1 MWRARLW
8 WQFRNSEADGSLPAW
23 ICHWAGSVRTVPQS
37 ISTGIR
43 RRGGAAD
50 GSQDGILIMFTFW
63 KRWVWVAVWLHLFGF
78 NRVAAEPL
86 VSVFL
91 ELTGPSLFESQFPD
105 AATVSTTGGARPAS
119 VPTASRL
126 QAIRAEQDAV
136 EAHLAA
142 HGARVLGRL
151 SRLVNA
157 IRVLVP
163 ESQISGLATIP
174 GVTRVQRA
182 HLYRPSSTASGP
194 WIGAPAVWGAT
205 NSATG
210 DGVRIAIIDSGIDYT
225 HADFGG
231 PGTVTGFANNDPTT
245 IEVGSFPTAKVIG
258 GTDLVGDDYDA
269 SGAVGSQVPNPDP
282 DPLDGAGHGHG
293 THVAGI
299 AAGFGVT
306 LGSATFS
313 GPYDGTLDISQF
325 IISPGVAPKALLY
338 AVKIFGGN
346 IEGTTDAVPD
356 GLDWAADPDQRGDL
370 SHPADVANLS
380 LGSYFGDDNANDVE
394 LKAVDRLSRLGC
406 VVAIAAGNDGN
417 TAYIAGNP
425 GLAPRAITVANS
437 NDGFGGA
444 VKVTA
449 PSAIAGFYPALE
461 GSFTAS
467 LMGLG
472 ELSGKLVAAI
482 PADGCGAFSNV
493 GDLLGKIVLID
504 RGTCLFADKIARAQ
518 AAGAIAVIMV
528 NNVDGPPIVM
538 GTTGTGT
545 ASIPGVMVSK
555 PNGALF
561 RAHLGE
567 SISVSLSAQ
576 FQLRD
581 LTAADQLDSSS
592 SRGPVYRS
600 NRLKPD
606 VAAPGVAIVSARA
619 GSGILG
625 IAFSGTSMACPHV
638 AGAAALLKQLHPDWL
653 VEDLKAALMNT
664 AVKTRDGLGNPYPES
679 RTGAGRIQIDRAAAV
694 PVVARAVSTDGRVSI
709 AFGSHEISTPF
720 TLTRTLQLTNHGDRP
735 VQFQIANSNTVVDA
749 GVVVTPSVPVL
760 TVEAHAS
767 ATLDLIYAAD
777 PARFN
782 RAIDASS
789 PTNQTGV
796 IRQQLPESSGE
807 LWFHAADFS
816 LHLPWHSIARATSAL
831 TTTVTQVGV
840 PAGDTVTLTLPV
852 RGTSNVPEPLVS
864 VFQLGATLSTG
875 NYSDLRAATDLVALG
890 VASDRLH
897 VNSINATRL
906 HFAMVTAGSW
916 LTPNRGENDFDIE
929 IDLNNDSRAD
939 YTIINA
945 NSGTYGAGDVDSYS
959 DSTDAMETVV
969 RNESTSSGNL
979 FAETLFNSI
988 SPTAPEFSDT
998 APFLNGVLIHSVMAQ
1013 DIGLTS
1019 SKTKFRYRAITRGDF
1034 NDTSPWLTFDAA
1046 APVVDGTAYSVHGT
1060 PLLDDGTSVR
1070 FDVNRSLAAS
1080 QGFTVANPPRALIVH
1095 QHNAAG
1101 HHHDIVRID
1110 LSTPDT
1116 DADGIP
1122 DAWELAT
1129 FGDLTHDGSTDAD
1142 QDGISDLDEFL
1153 AGTDPLDPT
1162 SPFRVTLSGTP
1173 SSNAAVS
1180 LVWFSK
1186 AGQTFTVERADSVA
1200 APFVSVSS
1208 GLKATPPRNTFSD
1221 PAPNPGLVRFY
1232 RVRIE

>member
-1 MWRARLW
+1 M
-8 WQFRNSEADGSLPAW
+8 
-23 ICHWAGSVRTVPQS
+23 V
-37 ISTGIR
+37 
-43 RRGGAAD
+43 
-50 GSQDGILIMFTFW
+50 ILW
-63 KRWVWVAVWLHLFGF
+63 KRWVWFALSLHLVGL
-78 NRVAAEPL
+78 NRLAAEPL
-86 VSVFL
+86 VPVFL
-91 ELTGPSLFESQFPD
+91 ELTGPSLFDRQFPD
-105 AATVSTTGGARPAS
+105 AASVSTAGGARPAS
-119 VPTASRL
+119 VPAAMTL
-126 QAIRAEQDAV
+126 QRIRAEQDAI
-136 EAHLAA
+136 EAQLSS
-142 HGARVLGRL
+142 HGARVIGRM

-163 ESQISGLATIP
+163 ESQISGLGAIP

-182 HLYRPSSTASGP
+182 HLYRPSASASMP
-194 WIGAPAVWGAT
+194 WIGAPAAWGST
-205 NSATG
+205 NSSTG
-210 DGVRIAIIDSGIDYT
+210 DGIRIAIIDSGIDYT
-225 HADFGG
+225 HAQFGG
-231 PGTVTGFANNDPTT
+231 PGTLTAFNNNDPTT
-245 IEVGSFPTAKVIG
+245 IEAGSFPTAKVIG
-258 GTDLVGDDYDA
+258 GTDLVGDDYDS
-269 SGAVGSQVPNPDP
+269 SGAVGSQVPKPDP
-282 DPLDGAGHGHG
+282 DPIDRAEHGHG

-299 AAGFGVT
+299 AVGFGVT
-306 LGSATFS
+306 QGSATFS
-313 GPYDGTLDISQF
+313 GPYDGTLDVSQF

-338 AVKIFGGN
+338 AVKVFGGN

-370 SHPADVANLS
+370 THPADVANLS
-380 LGSYFGDDNANDVE
+380 LGSWFGDDNVNDVE

-437 NDGFGGA
+437 SDGFGGA
-444 VKVTA
+444 LKVTS
-449 PSAIAGFYPALE
+449 PSAIDGFYPALE

-467 LMGLG
+467 LQSLG
-472 ELSGKLVAAI
+472 ELSGDVVAVI

-493 GDLLGKIVLID
+493 GALNGKIVLID
-504 RGTCLFADKIARAQ
+504 RGTCLFADKIARAE
-518 AAGAIAVIMV
+518 AAGAIAVILV

-538 GTTGTGT
+538 GTTGTAT
-545 ASIPGVMVSK
+545 AAIPGVMVSK
-555 PNGALF
+555 VNGALL
-561 RAHLGE
+561 RAHLAGG
-567 SISVSLSAQ
+567 IAASLSSKY
-576 FQLRD
+576 QLRD
-581 LTAADQLDSSS
+581 LAAADQLDSSS

-606 VAAPGVAIVSARA
+606 VAAPGVAIVSAKA
-619 GSGILG
+619 GSGIAG
-625 IAFSGTSMACPHV
+625 VAYSGTSMACPHV
-638 AGAAALLKQLHPDWL
+638 AGAAALLKQLHPGWP

-664 AVKTRDGLGNPYPES
+664 AVRTRDGQGNPYPES
-679 RTGAGRIQIDRAAAV
+679 RTGAGRIQVDRAAVV

-709 AFGSHEISTPF
+709 AFGSREISAPI
-720 TLTRTLQLTNHGDRP
+720 TLTRSLQLTNHGDRP
-735 VQFQIANSNTVVDA
+735 VQFQLANSNTVSDA
-749 GVVVTPSVPVL
+749 GVTVTPSVPVL

-767 ATLDLIYAAD
+767 ATLDLIYSAD

-782 RAIDASS
+782 RAVDASS
-789 PTNQTGV
+789 ATNQTGV

-816 LHLPWHSIARATSAL
+816 LHVPWHSIARVTSAL
-831 TTTVTQVGV
+831 TTTVTKVGV
-840 PAGDTVTLTLPV
+840 PAGDTVALTLPV
-852 RGTSNVPEPLVS
+852 RGTSNPPHPLVS
-864 VFQLGATLSTG
+864 VFQLGTTLSTG
-875 NYSDLRAATDLVALG
+875 NDSDLRAATDLVALG

-916 LTPNRGENDFDIE
+916 LTPNRGENDLDIE

-959 DSTDAMETVV
+959 DSTDALETVV
-969 RNESTSSGNL
+969 RNESATGSNL
-979 FAETLFNSI
+979 FAETTFNSI
-988 SPTAPEFSDT
+988 SATVPEFSDT
-998 APFLNGVLIHSVMAQ
+998 APFLNGVLIHSVRAQ

-1034 NDTSPWLTFDAA
+1034 NDTSPWQTFDAA

-1060 PLLDDGTSVR
+1060 PLLEDGTSVR

-1101 HHHDIVRID
+1101 HHHDVVHID

-1116 DADGIP
+1116 DGDGIP

-1129 FGDLTHDGSTDAD
+1129 FGDLTHDGTTDAD

-1153 AGTDPLDPT
+1153 AGTDPLDPA
-1162 SPFRVTLSGTP
+1162 SPFRIALTGTP
-1173 SSNAAVS
+1173 SANAGVS
-1180 LVWFSK
+1180 LAWFSK
-1186 AGQTFTVERADSVA
+1186 PGQSFTVERSDSVA
-1200 APFVSVSS
+1200 GPFIPVRS
-1208 GLKATPPRNTFSD
+1208 GLKATSPRNTFTE
-1221 PAPNPGLVRFY
+1221 PAVDVGFVRFY